1 MTKYFE
7 IPRRK
12 KLKIFKAPICLKRTA
27 SFSFSE
33 LDQQKQQKGL
43 ISFDLNQ
50 NKRFSEESRI
60 GNWKL
65 FCEKNNPHFLPN
77 NKIKNKQVKSLSLI
91 IM

>member
-60 GNWKL
+60 
-65 FCEKNNPHFLPN
+65 
-77 NKIKNKQVKSLSLI
+77 
-91 IM
+91 